1 MPCTSEVP
9 FLWRWIV
16 EIFENSNR
24 GFHIQKGRLKDLML
38 YFEKFQV
45 TNMCWNWL
53 TNYLYSIQMVFLS
66 KTLFAKFTYDFF
78 PSWTEFDWL
87 APFFMNWSSIEHYI
101 VIPYLADSYSKN
113 LIFEWLSFF
122 MNWNIMLSHITFTT
136 YQ

>member
-78 PSWTEFDWL
+78 SFMNLIWL
-87 APFFMNWSSIEHYI
+87 ARSFFYELKQYSILYHN
-101 VIPYLADSYSKN
+101 PLLADSYSKN